1 MCLEPQS
8 AFARPSRPFRPR
20 PLTRT
25 AIPMIGWILARPLAL
40 MTGAVGGAA
49 ASQIPT
55 FQTAYL
61 NYLQGRVDEAARTA
75 DIAQQELTRA
85 SNALGVESVAA
96 LKALLAQGEDAATVA
111 LASSVAAWDA
121 LIERSVWLQA
131 AISEMTGQ
139 VAFERLLKL
148 PMSLRPE
155 FVQGTMR
162 NFEPGFAFTLES
174 AVMVLSMALL
184 AYFVARMIARLF
196 WRLVRPNRSSAA
208 GGQD

>member
-1 MCLEPQS
+1 
-8 AFARPSRPFRPR
+8 
-20 PLTRT
+20 
-25 AIPMIGWILARPLAL
+25 MIGWILARPLAL